1 MGSFGNYIGATMGG
15 EYDDSWVT
23 NSNYPERQALLDRK
37 DADGDGDRNELVDL
51 EYSSD
56 HDKNPY
62 KPKSDLLGEVPNLT
76 SDHTTNQE
84 IDDAL
89 HGPERWNWERRTF
102 AQLRDEK
109 NALKPASLEELST
122 AWKEHGDRLKTDSEA
137 FKKTVGNAISGKWSG
152 ASADAAE
159 AASQQ
164 VTKTS
169 IYDFTPS
176 SEALSNRLKALK
188 GAFDS
193 IQSGFP
199 DTADAQLID
208 DGKFD
213 RQLLEQRIREFN
225 SRYHLDGGGRLRN
238 NSDGYVAASQA
249 IDEMNRINRSIQD
262 YQRAVQLFRDT
273 YNPTVQAVTANFPN
287 LPTPP
292 NLKYGPTGPGPSG
305 GGGTG
310 GGGGGTGGAGGG
322 GTGGGGS
329 KFGTPPIGTSN
340 FKTPDTGKN
349 KAFSDYQLGT
359 GDSKDPGKTPID
371 PTQTSLPSTDPTQT
385 PAQSLKSGLDAATQG
400 LNSGLGA
407 ATQAAQQAAQ
417 AAQGAAGAAQKPISP
432 SLREGALGLGDK
444 PGAAKGAGGSG
455 VGGGGAGGREP
466 LARPSS
472 QPAASASA
480 GARPSV
486 PAAASSAAAGMGS
499 GMGAPGAGGGPAAGQ
514 RGGEAKEHKGNKA
527 LRTRKNGSDIVGDT
541 DAVVPVLGGD
551 SPPPADDNQQAP
563 PRRRIPGRNT
573 SWQPDSAVQ
582 GGAQRP
588 AQDPGAATPDQLMN
602 Q

>member
-1 MGSFGNYIGATMGG
+1 MGSFGNYVGATMGG

-23 NSNYPERQALLDRK
+23 NSNYPERQTLLGP
-37 DADGDGDRNELVDL
+37 DGKLIQL
-51 EYSSD
+51 SD
-56 HDKNPY
+56 PSAPEDKNPY

-84 IDDAL
+84 IEDAL
-89 HGPERWNWERRTF
+89 HGPEGWNWERRTF
-102 AQLRDEK
+102 VQLRDEK
-109 NALKPASLEELST
+109 NALKPASLETLAT
-122 AWKEHGDRLKTDSEA
+122 AWKEHGDTLKTDSES
-137 FKKTVGNAISGKWSG
+137 FKKSVGNAISGKWSG

-176 SEALSNRLKALK
+176 SDALSKRLTALK

-193 IQSGFP
+193 IQSRFP
-199 DTADAQLID
+199 NTADAQLID

-213 RQLLEQRIREFN
+213 KALLDQRVREFN

-249 IDEMNRINRSIQD
+249 IDEMNRIKRSIQD
-262 YQRAVQLFRDT
+262 YQLAVQLFRDT

-287 LPTPP
+287 LPAAP
-292 NLKYGPTGPGPSG
+292 NMKYGPTGPGPSG
-305 GGGTG
+305 GGGGTG
-310 GGGGGTGGAGGG
+310 GGGGGTGGGGGG
-322 GTGGGGS
+322 GTGGGGGS
-329 KFGTPPIGTSN
+329 KFGTPPIGTSD

-349 KAFSDYQLGT
+349 KAISDYPLGKT
-359 GDSKDPGKTPID
+359 DATSTDPSKTPID
-371 PTQTSLPSTDPTQT
+371 GSQTSLPSSDPTQT
-385 PAQSLKSGLDAATQG
+385 AAQSLKSGLDAASQG

-455 VGGGGAGGREP
+455 VGGGGVGGREAF
-466 LARPSS
+466 ARPMS

-480 GARPSV
+480 GARPTV
-486 PAAASSAAAGMGS
+486 PAAATSAAGGMGA

-551 SPPPADDNQQAP
+551 SPPPAEDSQPAP
-563 PRRRIPGRNT
+563 ARRRIPQRGAP
-573 SWQPDSAVQ
+573 WQPDSAVQ
-582 GGAQRP
+582 SGAQRP
-588 AQDPGAATPDQLMN
+588 AQDPGSATSDQLTN